1 MIFAIR
7 LMVIQLGFSVSSVVH
22 AHEGHGA
29 LPSNL
34 FFHYFVDGRYLLLF
48 TVLFTVLF
56 AVFSFIRGRRWL
68 RVDMI

>member
-48 TVLFTVLF
+48 TVLF

-68 RVDMI
+68 RVDMF

>member
-34 FFHYFVDGRYLLLF
+34 FFHYFVDGRCLLLF
-48 TVLFTVLF
+48 TVLY

-68 RVDMI
+68 RVDMF

>member
-34 FFHYFVDGRYLLLF
+34 FFHYFVDVRYLL
-48 TVLFTVLF
+48 LFTVLF

-68 RVDMI
+68 RVDMF